1 MSTFITIS
9 ILCFMCIKDEHF
21 STLGKQMEEYTV
33 ANNTNLCMWN
43 IRVKKTHFY
52 ILRNYSP
59 RLVITI
65 IITNNQDYCD
75 NQGPDFDDM
84 SSFFPLK

>member
-43 IRVKKTHFY
+43 IRVKKNTFLHSQKLF
-52 ILRNYSP
+52 P
-59 RLVITI
+59 QVG
-65 IITNNQDYCD
+65 NN
-75 NQGPDFDDM
+75 NNNN
-84 SSFFPLK
+84 K